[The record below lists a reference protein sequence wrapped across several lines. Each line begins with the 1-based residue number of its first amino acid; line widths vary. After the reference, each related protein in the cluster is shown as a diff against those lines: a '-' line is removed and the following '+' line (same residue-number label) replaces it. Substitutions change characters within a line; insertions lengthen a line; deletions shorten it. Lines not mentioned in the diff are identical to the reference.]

1 VSPFDFDLDF
11 PVDSSLHKRSHLK
24 KANSKVVSSLC
35 GPGCGLPSGLDS
47 PSSWRQP
54 PAQPQMGQHRK
65 RKKFMVKEAALP
77 EGPEAVRCPLGDQAF
92 MEGVSQTLCDS

>member
-1 VSPFDFDLDF
+1 MNYGISGLI
-11 PVDSSLHKRSHLK
+11 SWGRSHLK
-24 KANSKVVSSLC
+24 KAKVVL

-47 PSSWRQP
+47 SSSWRQP

-77 EGPEAVRCPLGDQAF
+77 GGREAVRCPLGDQAF
-92 MEGVSQTLCDS
+92 MEGVSQTHCESQEIWK